1 MDRNTCLSIL
11 ELQDNASPDEIKKAY
26 KKMALKYH
34 PDRQEHSLSDQDK
47 KQAEEKFKQVSEAYE
62 LLMNPEKFN
71 NFNNGPPGFP
81 GGFVDPNELF
91 NHIFRDMN
99 MNQGNPF
106 ANMPGFQVNF
116 NNPGFNNNVMRSSSV
131 FFINGQRVEKI
142 SETVNGVT
150 HEHTI
155 IGQNMPNMPNMF
167 QNIRF
172 NFQ

>member
-1 MDRNTCLSIL
+1 MDKNTCLSIL
-11 ELQDNASPDEIKKAY
+11 GLEGNASPEEIKKAY

-34 PDRQEHSLSDQDK
+34 PDRQEQTLSDEEK
-47 KQAEEKFKQVSEAYE
+47 KNAEEKFKQVSEAYE

-71 NFNNGPPGFP
+71 NFNNGPHGFP
-81 GGFVDPNELF
+81 GGFVDPSELF
-91 NHIFRDMN
+91 NQIFRDMN

-106 ANMPGFQVNF
+106 SNMQGFQVNF

-131 FFINGQRVEKI
+131 FFINGQRIEKV

-155 IGQNMPNMPNMF
+155 IGQTMPNAF

-172 NFQ
+172 NF

>member
-34 PDRQEHSLSDQDK
+34 PDRQEQSLSDQDK
-47 KQAEEKFKQVSEAYE
+47 KQAEEKFKQISEAYE

-71 NFNNGPPGFP
+71 NFNNFNNGPPGFP
-81 GGFVDPNELF
+81 GGFVDPTELF

-106 ANMPGFQVNF
+106 SNI
-116 NNPGFNNNVMRSSSV
+116 PGFNNNVMRSSSV

-142 SETVNGVT
+142 SETINGVT

-155 IGQNMPNMPNMF
+155 IGQNMPNMPNMPNMF

>member
-1 MDRNTCLSIL
+1 MDRNTCLRIL
-11 ELQDNASPDEIKKAY
+11 ELQDNASPEEIKKAY

-34 PDRQEHSLSDQDK
+34 PDRQEQSLSTQDK
-47 KQAEEKFKQVSEAYE
+47 KQAEEKFKQISEAYE

-81 GGFVDPNELF
+81 EGFVDPSELF

-99 MNQGNPF
+99 INQGNPF
-106 ANMPGFQVNF
+106 VNMPVFQANF
-116 NNPGFNNNVMRSSSV
+116 NNPGFNNNVMRSSSI
-131 FFINGQRVEKI
+131 FFINGQRIEKVC
-142 SETVNGVT
+142 ETVNGVT

-155 IGQNMPNMPNMF
+155 IGENMPNMF

>member
-1 MDRNTCLSIL
+1 MDKNTCLSIL
-11 ELQDNASPDEIKKAY
+11 GLEGNASPEEIKKAY

-34 PDRQEHSLSDQDK
+34 PDRQEQTLSDEEK
-47 KQAEEKFKQVSEAYE
+47 KNAEEKFKQVSEAYE

-71 NFNNGPPGFP
+71 NFNNGPHGF
-81 GGFVDPNELF
+81 GGFVDPSELF
-91 NHIFRDMN
+91 NQIFRDMN

-106 ANMPGFQVNF
+106 SNMQGFHVNF

-131 FFINGQRVEKI
+131 FFINGQRIEKV

-155 IGQNMPNMPNMF
+155 IGQTMPNAF

>member
-1 MDRNTCLSIL
+1 MDRNTCLNIL
-11 ELQDNASPDEIKKAY
+11 ELQDNASPEEIKKAY

-34 PDRQEHSLSDQDK
+34 PDRQEQSLSDQEK

-62 LLMNPEKFN
+62 LLMSPEKFN

-81 GGFVDPNELF
+81 GGFVDPSELF

-99 MNQGNPF
+99 INQGNPF
-106 ANMPGFQVNF
+106 SNMPGFSVNF
-116 NNPGFNNNVMRSSSV
+116 NNPGFNNVVRSSSV
-131 FFINGQRVEKI
+131 FFINGQRIEKV
-142 SETVNGVT
+142 SENINGVI

-155 IGQNMPNMPNMF
+155 IGANMPNMF